1 MLNDTTK
8 QTFLHTDR
16 NTAINDLGVFRIAN
30 NIHAG
35 FDSNVNS
42 ENKMQI
48 LWTNLLT
55 NPTTHNPLLLPFEV
69 GELVGTQS
77 LHKAKCGM
85 GTLMDIGSQITSA
98 VLGMDETSKN
108 KLLDDCSTTTSA
120 ADVSSCMDDMT
131 SNNADEIAENVSNS
145 YQRIIRYLKPMS
157 ATNEGAAFLPHVDTT
172 FLTLIPMPEI
182 AGLEV
187 WCPSSKYGESHN
199 LAERGEWVR
208 PLKPVHEESEYN
220 DINCNHEDDQDS
232 LHVVA
237 MAGEF
242 LQLLSNGQVPSCIH
256 RVIAPNPPSP
266 SKYGLTQQ
274 KYRPR
279 VSAPL
284 FLRPRRGEDAI
295 LDVEKDLRTSG
306 DEGLYFEKNLLK
318 ECDSMRVWDYLN
330 CIGPNDPVG

>member
-1 MLNDTTK
+1 M
-8 QTFLHTDR
+8 HSYADR

-48 LWTNLLT
+48 LWTNLLP

-77 LHKAKCGM
+77 LEKAKCGM

-108 KLLDDCSTTTSA
+108 KLLDDCSTTTTTDSA
-120 ADVSSCMDDMT
+120 DDVSSCTDDME
-131 SNNADEIAENVSNS
+131 SNNADEIVENVSNS
-145 YQRIIRYLKPMS
+145 YQRIIRYLKPTS
-157 ATNEGAAFLPHVDTT
+157 AANDEGAAFLPHVDTT

-208 PLKPVHEESEYN
+208 PLKPVHEESKHQYN
-220 DINCNHEDDQDS
+220 DNIKGNHEDDQDS

-266 SKYGLTQQ
+266 SKYGFTQT
-274 KYRPR
+274 KYKPR

-284 FLRPRRGEDAI
+284 FLRPKRGEDAI
-295 LDVEKDLRTSG
+295 LDVESDLRSSG

-318 ECDSMRVWDYLN
+318 ECDSMRVWDYLD
-330 CIGPNDPVG
+330 CIGPNNPMG